1 MTTRS
6 QATSGAIECELHT
19 LRQDVRLWRV
29 DLDSYPRVDVCDG
42 LSDGEIA
49 RAVRLVSSLD
59 RRRYLAAHHVLRHV
73 LASVVARPAGTLMFE
88 TDVFGKPHLR
98 DAGSL
103 EFSLSHSEHECLI
116 AVSPGEVVG
125 VDVEV
130 IRPVPD
136 ACALAR
142 RHFTASECSEWKS
155 VEDSSRIRAFLACW
169 TRKEACL
176 KALGVG
182 VAAPPASV
190 EVGCAEDFRA
200 TVVSIG
206 ANRCEVEV
214 CTLHLPGEAVG
225 AIAITTPEDAAI
237 ARSVFAQR

>member
-1 MTTRS
+1 
-6 QATSGAIECELHT
+6 
-19 LRQDVRLWRV
+19 
-29 DLDSYPRVDVCDG
+29 
-42 LSDGEIA
+42 
-49 RAVRLVSSLD
+49 
-59 RRRYLAAHHVLRHV
+59 
-73 LASVVARPAGTLMFE
+73 MFE
-88 TDVFGKPHLR
+88 TDAFGKPHLR

-136 ACALAR
+136 AYALAR
-142 RHFTASECSEWKS
+142 RHFTASERSEWES
-155 VEDSSRIRAFLACW
+155 VEDSLRIRAFLACW

-182 VAAPPASV
+182 VSAPPASV
-190 EVGCAEDFRA
+190 EVGCADDFCA
-200 TVVSIG
+200 TAVSNG
-206 ANRCEVEV
+206 ANDCAVEV
-214 CTLHLPGEAVG
+214 CSLDLPGDAVA
-225 AIAITTPEDAAI
+225 AIAIATPEDAAI